1 MKNLTLNNILK
12 ACSGELKN
20 LEKCSL
26 GSLDERTSY
35 LEKEVTSV
43 VIDSRKVTEG
53 GIFIA
58 TKGERVDGHSFVND
72 CFKKGILAAI
82 CEEENEEFEG
92 PYILVNDSFKALRD
106 IARFYRAGLDIPV
119 IGITGSVG
127 KTSTKEFI
135 AGTLSAKYNVLKT
148 AGNFNNDVGMPL
160 TLLSIK
166 DEHEI
171 AVIEM
176 GISHFG
182 EMRVLADI
190 AKPDTCVITN
200 IGQCHLEYL
209 NDRDGV
215 LKAKTEI
222 FEYINKDGAVILNGD
237 DDKLVTLKS
246 PVNRPI
252 TFFGMS
258 ENNNIF
264 VSDVHSLGL
273 LGTDVKIHVNE
284 NAFDA
289 HIPLPGA
296 HMIYNAMA
304 ATAVGLLYNMT
315 LDEIKEGLNSVKATS
330 GRSNII
336 STNKYTVIDD
346 CYNAN
351 PVSMKAAIDLL
362 NLSTTRKIAIL
373 GDMFELGENEN
384 ELHREVGDYAREKN
398 IDILISVGILTQNMT
413 TSDYHFDT
421 KEELIDNLPN
431 ILKDG
436 DSILIKAS
444 HGMHLEEVVDF
455 LERN

>member
-1 MKNLTLNNILK
+1 MKNLTLNNIK
-12 ACSGELKN
+12 DVCHGELKN
-20 LEKCSL
+20 LDKYI
-26 GSLDERTSY
+26 D
-35 LEKEVTSV
+35 KEATSV

-58 TKGERVDGHSFVND
+58 TKGERVDGHTFIND
-72 CFKKGILAAI
+72 TFKKGVMAVV
-82 CEEENEEFEG
+82 CEDEIEEYDG
-92 PYILVNDSFKALRD
+92 PYILVENSFEALKD
-106 IARFYRAGLDIPV
+106 IARFYREQLDIPI

-135 AGTLSAKYNVLKT
+135 AGTLSYKYNVLKT
-148 AGNFNNDVGMPL
+148 QGNFNNEVGMPL
-160 TLLSIK
+160 TILSIR

-171 AVIEM
+171 AVVEM

-182 EMRVLADI
+182 EMTVLTDI

-222 FEYINKDGAVILNGD
+222 FKSLSKDGAVFLNGD
-237 DDKLVTLKS
+237 DDKLITVES
-246 PVNRPI
+246 PVKRPI
-252 TFFGMS
+252 TFFGM
-258 ENNNIF
+258 NDTNDVF
-264 VSDVHSLGL
+264 VTDVKNLGL
-273 LGTDVKIHVNE
+273 LGSDVKIHVKDE
-284 NAFDA
+284 SFDA
-289 HIPLPGA
+289 HVTLPGS

-304 ATAVGLLYNMT
+304 ATAVGLLYGMT
-315 LDEIKEGLNSVKATS
+315 FDEIKEGLNLVKATS

-336 STNKYTVIDD
+336 STLKYTLIDD

-362 NLSTTRKIAIL
+362 NLSNTRKVAIL

-384 ELHREVGDYAREKN
+384 ELHKEVSDYASKKG
-398 IDILISVGILTQNMT
+398 IDILISVGNLTKNMT
-413 TSDYHFDT
+413 SSNYHFDT
-421 KEELIDNLPN
+421 KEELIQELPS

-444 HGMHLEEVVDF
+444 HGMHLEEVVEF
-455 LERN
+455 LSK